1 MTTGKRTMGKL
12 VEKGA
17 AVGGASPPGSLG
29 AHIAPPIHHASL
41 FPFLLVIWLL
51 LGADYV
57 FIPVA

>member
-1 MTTGKRTMGKL
+1 MGKL